1 MTIDHEMPGTCA
13 PALVPDYLCSA
24 QIKFDPQG
32 LVSKQAASIFVP
44 KIGSG
49 TSNKYRGRGQ
59 LRRPLR
65 SGPASYRLAA
75 RSG

>member
-1 MTIDHEMPGTCA
+1 MTIDHEMLGTCA
-13 PALVPDYLCSA
+13 PALVRDYLCSA

-32 LVSKQAASIFVP
+32 LDLKQAASPFMP

-49 TSNKYRGRGQ
+49 TSVKCHGRMPF
-59 LRRPLR
+59 RRRLR
-65 SGPASYRLAA
+65 SSPARFGPAA

>member
-1 MTIDHEMPGTCA
+1 MTIDHEMTGTCA
-13 PALVPDYLCSA
+13 PALVRDFLCSA

-32 LVSKQAASIFVP
+32 LVSKQAASIFIP

-49 TSNKYRGRGQ
+49 TNNKYCGRRQ
-59 LRRPLR
+59 SKRRLR
-65 SGPASYRLAA
+65 SSPASSRLAA

>member
-13 PALVPDYLCSA
+13 PALMRDYLCSA
-24 QIKFDPQG
+24 QINVDPQG
-32 LVSKQAASIFVP
+32 LDLKQASSIFMP

-49 TSNKYRGRGQ
+49 TSGEYRGRTR
-59 LRRPLR
+59 LRRELR
-65 SGPASYRLAA
+65 PRPGSFRLAA

>member
-1 MTIDHEMPGTCA
+1 MTIDHEMLGTCA
-13 PALVPDYLCSA
+13 LTLVRDYLCSA

-32 LVSKQAASIFVP
+32 LDLKRAASLFMP

-49 TSNKYRGRGQ
+49 TSGKCHDSMQ
-59 LRRPLR
+59 LSRRPR
-65 SGPASYRLAA
+65 SSPARFGPAA